1 MRPTVRTNV
10 LETALRGGEPAA
22 TLAAECSARREA
34 ADATLAATLARV
46 PNAIADARA
55 TETLLAAEEAA
66 LTADLARLSKSVDA
80 LMEDSEHL
88 AARALLD
95 SEKAAALDE
104 LADVLAPM
112 CIVAEAISLAEASGQ
127 KDVTEL
133 HETVLALENATRVA
147 SEGDTPAL
155 RELLP
160 ELQDHVAETTAMME
174 FRFLDLLRVTEG
186 SVSARNRSRIVPGRS
201 PADALSKAGLLG
213 EAMRAIAEQL
223 KKAQV
228 AEGIRASPVFFSV
241 AASASPA
248 AAGPSVEWSRDGS
261 PDGELLE
268 FDFDDLDD
276 VPESEVDAMSA
287 ALDISNAA
295 ARAIAIF
302 DLIRDFVVGDTHSSE
317 LAEAIH
323 PWIVK
328 EVLPVS
334 AVLTSL
340 RPQMKE
346 DGVPTEALRSRV
358 LALGSSA
365 RVVQAAMLSR
375 GADASTFV
383 IDIDTEAMEKSVAS
397 ECRGMAVLSARRAI
411 GSFADARHDGSRMM
425 PCPLS
430 AQEYVAPADR
440 ETDYFPPCMV
450 SQSATAV
457 LDVFL
462 RTRGDAQQALSS
474 GSPTIGNA
482 LLAAAYECVDAYRVD
497 IPFQHSDEM
506 RRSLLLKALYYNDC
520 MMLKHACMRA
530 DDMDREQAG
539 KDSPAPDES
548 SAGFRNVKAGL
559 TKAGNDVMMSLRRT
573 AEKALTDNLASAC
586 RGGAL
591 GAYGTLTRIQRAS
604 ALNAAYNAIR
614 ELVEVFA
621 KVIPMDIAEMAAAA
635 LCQKY
640 LQTLCGAV
648 ASLDEILPN
657 GCDQIEGI
665 LKDAVSKTESLMK
678 YVSGF
683 ATQRGAAAEPPIVKK
698 LASAQERANA
708 YQHIVSARMEDIVS
722 KFRTG
727 GYGSEIKRD
736 EIEMFLLKI
745 FEDSP
750 LRTSFIKELDV
761 STEAEAEEWGDQEW

>member
-1 MRPTVRTNV
+1 M
-10 LETALRGGEPAA
+10 ETALRGGEPAA

-34 ADATLAATLARV
+34 ADAALAVTLARA
-46 PNAIADARA
+46 PTAIADARA
-55 TETLLAAEEAA
+55 TEAVLAAEEAA
-66 LTADLARLSKSVDA
+66 LNDDLAALSKSLDA
-80 LMEDSEHL
+80 LMEDSEQL
-88 AARALLD
+88 SARALLD
-95 SEKAAALDE
+95 GEKAAALDE

-112 CIVAEAISLAEASGQ
+112 CIVAEAITLAEASGQ

-174 FRFLDLLRVTEG
+174 FRFLDLLRVSEG
-186 SVSARNRSRIVPGRS
+186 SVSARSRSRIVPGRS
-201 PADALSKAGLLG
+201 PADALSKAGLLS
-213 EAMRAIAEQL
+213 EAMRAIVEQL

-228 AEGIRASPVFFSV
+228 AEGIRASPVFFSA

-302 DLIRDFVVGDTHSSE
+302 DLIRDYVVGDTHSAE

-365 RVVQAAMLSR
+365 RVLQAAMRSR

-383 IDIDTEAMEKSVAS
+383 IDIDTAAMEKSVAS

-411 GSFADARHDGSRMM
+411 GSFADARHDSSRMV
-425 PCPLS
+425 PCPVS

-440 ETDYFPPCMV
+440 ETDYFPPCIV

-520 MMLKHACMRA
+520 MMLKHACVRA
-530 DDMDREQAG
+530 DDMDREQGG
-539 KDSPAPDES
+539 KDSRPEES
-548 SAGFRNVKAGL
+548 SAGFRSVTAGL

-573 AEKALTDNLASAC
+573 AEKGLTDNLASAC

-591 GAYGTLTRIQRAS
+591 GAYGTLTRIQRGS

-621 KVIPMDIAEMAAAA
+621 KVIPVDIAEMAAAA

-678 YVSGF
+678 LVSGF
-683 ATQRGAAAEPPIVKK
+683 AAQRGEAAEPAIVKK
-698 LASAQERANA
+698 LASAQARANA

-722 KFRTG
+722 KFRAG
-727 GYGSEIKRD
+727 EYGSEISRD

-750 LRTSFIKELDV
+750 LRASFIKELDV

>member
-22 TLAAECSARREA
+22 ALAAECSARREA
-34 ADATLAATLARV
+34 ADAALAAMLARA
-46 PNAIADARA
+46 PTAITDARA
-55 TETLLAAEEAA
+55 TEAVLAAEEAA
-66 LTADLARLSKSVDA
+66 LTVDLAKLSTSLDA
-80 LMEDSEHL
+80 LMEDSEQL
-88 AARALLD
+88 SAQALLD

-147 SEGDTPAL
+147 SEGDSPAL

-174 FRFLDLLRVTEG
+174 FRFLDLLRVNEG
-186 SVSARNRSRIVPGRS
+186 SVSAQSRSRIVPGRS

-213 EAMRAIAEQL
+213 EAMRAIGERL

-228 AEGIRASPVFFSV
+228 ADGIRASPVFFSV

-248 AAGPSVEWSRDGS
+248 STGPSVEWSRDGS

-302 DLIRDFVVGDTHSSE
+302 DLIRDHVVGDTHSAE
-317 LAEAIH
+317 LGEAIH
-323 PWIVK
+323 PWIVN

-334 AVLTSL
+334 SVLTSL
-340 RPQMKE
+340 RPQMNE

-358 LALGSSA
+358 LALGASA
-365 RVVQAAMLSR
+365 RVLQSAMRSR

-383 IDIDTEAMEKSVAS
+383 IDIDTAAMEKSVAS
-397 ECRGMAVLSARRAI
+397 ECRGVAVLSARRAI
-411 GSFADARHDGSRMM
+411 GSFTDARHDSSRMV
-425 PCPLS
+425 PCPVS
-430 AQEYVAPADR
+430 SQEYVAPADR
-440 ETDYFPPCMV
+440 ETDYFPPCIV
-450 SQSATAV
+450 SQTATAV

-462 RTRGDAQQALSS
+462 KTRGDAQQALSS

-520 MMLKHACMRA
+520 MMLKHACIRA
-530 DDMDREQAG
+530 DDMDREQAV
-539 KDSPAPDES
+539 KDAGAEVT
-548 SAGFRNVKAGL
+548 SASFRNVTAGL

-573 AEKALTDNLASAC
+573 AEKGLTDNLASAC

-591 GAYGTLTRIQRAS
+591 GAYGTLTRIQRGS

-621 KVIPMDIAEMAAAA
+621 KVIPVDIAEMAAAA

-657 GCDQIEGI
+657 GCEQIEGI

-678 YVSGF
+678 LVSGF
-683 ATQRGAAAEPPIVKK
+683 AVRRGEAAEPAIVKK
-698 LASAQERANA
+698 LASAQARANA

-722 KFRTG
+722 RFRSG
-727 GYGSEIKRD
+727 GYGSEISRD

-745 FEDSP
+745 FEDSA
-750 LRTSFIKELDV
+750 LRSSFIKELDV